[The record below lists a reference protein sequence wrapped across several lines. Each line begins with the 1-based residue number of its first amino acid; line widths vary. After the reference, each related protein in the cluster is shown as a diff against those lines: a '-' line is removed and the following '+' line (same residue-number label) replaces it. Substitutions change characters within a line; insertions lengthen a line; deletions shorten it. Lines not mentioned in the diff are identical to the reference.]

1 MKICGPKLQYLAL
14 LIGTFA
20 ACDLKLNS
28 MRAVAS
34 ELVPIQQT
42 LGVADSLGQG
52 PIAVTDSAW
61 SSRRYTVTH
70 LPPSLVLD
78 TFSGAGARPFA
89 GGRLLPLSRL
99 ALDVE
104 PSSRLDLDPESQ
116 TARSA
121 AQAKRF
127 PTDVESVGTST
138 VAQDAD
144 PLDTEPVGLPPSL
157 RTEPLS
163 PDELPF
169 QPRKGLL
176 QKRRRYIPSI
186 TLLTPSAYGK
196 SWGQVAVGASFLGR
210 VRYREESDASLG
222 VGFGLGNSQKSLGV
236 DVSVG
241 IADVTTFKRG
251 TVGIKLHRILADDWA
266 IAVGVKN
273 AIVWGDIAGGI
284 SPYGVVTKRFQLRED
299 RRSPLSQLYVSAGAG
314 TGRFR
319 PEADVINDRNS
330 VGVFGS
336 VAVRLV
342 EQVHFITE
350 WSGQDLSLGLSI
362 LPFAE
367 VPLVIS
373 PAVTDVT
380 NAAGDGPRFTLGV
393 GLGFTF

>member
-1 MKICGPKLQYLAL
+1 MKICGPKLHYLAL

-34 ELVPIQQT
+34 ELAPIPQT
-42 LGVADSLGQG
+42 LEAPDPLVQE
-52 PIAVTDSAW
+52 PIAVKDSVW
-61 SSRRYTVTH
+61 SSSRYTMTN

-78 TFSGAGARPFA
+78 AFSGAVARPFA
-89 GGRLLPLSRL
+89 GGLLPLSRL
-99 ALDVE
+99 ALEVE

-127 PTDVESVGTST
+127 STDVESEVTST
-138 VAQDAD
+138 IAQDAD

-273 AIVWGDIAGGI
+273 AIVWGDIAGGV

-299 RRSPLSQLYVSAGAG
+299 PRSPLSQLYVSAGAG

-319 PEADVINDRNS
+319 SEADVINDRNS

-336 VAVRLV
+336 VALRLV

-380 NAAGDGPRFTLGV
+380 NTAGDGPRFTLGV